1 MTRFKPWAGAS
12 FDVLEAEIRGKNGSL
27 FLFAGLSQH
36 TVESIKSFEGVDIC
50 WLEEAQ
56 VITKRSF
63 DVLLP
68 TIREGWIRSVAQPE
82 PGHGNG
88 RDVSAV
94 CRQPATECAG
104 GTGELEG

>member
-1 MTRFKPWAGAS
+1 M
-12 FDVLEAEIRGKNGSL
+12 LEAEIRGKNGSL

-68 TIREGWIRSVAQPE
+68 TIRRMDPKWAQPE

-94 CRQPATECAG
+94 CRQPTTECAG
-104 GTGELEG
+104 GTGELA